1 MMEDRFLIMFFVWN
15 AMGTYVHQVITK
27 LLYLLNQGETFTKV
41 RIFVLMFLLRVHCLI
56 FIQMRVILM
65 DVVMMMLDE
74 VSDVIFELSGSDEEL
89 S

>member
-1 MMEDRFLIMFFVWN
+1 MFYVWN